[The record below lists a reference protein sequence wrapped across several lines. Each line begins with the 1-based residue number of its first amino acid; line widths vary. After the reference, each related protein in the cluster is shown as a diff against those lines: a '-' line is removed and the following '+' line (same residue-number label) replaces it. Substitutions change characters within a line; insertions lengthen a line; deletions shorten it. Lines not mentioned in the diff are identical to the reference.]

1 MVLRQ
6 VDWSL
11 RFYPAAAA
19 TERYLRLASHVV
31 ADISGPG
38 PARARRQS

>member
-11 RFYPAAAA
+11 RHHPAATA
-19 TERYLRLASHVV
+19 TQRYLRLGRAIT
-31 ADISGPG
+31 ADIRP
-38 PARARRQS
+38 